1 MTQNGIYNYLLSCY
15 TPSTNRKGGKL
26 MDRDSFETSLL
37 EEGFSEEEAA
47 MIAQDFDKE
56 FGDDPDFQD

>member
-1 MTQNGIYNYLLSCY
+1 
-15 TPSTNRKGGKL
+15 